1 MNPYGKTSNQ
11 VNTSLRWNNFCKFW
25 MHGTK
30 KNTNIKA
37 QKLKKEKKKKKVEN
51 LIECMNTS
59 AEHTY
64 RSKIT
69 DQIYDLSHSKSLA
82 TGMKSS
88 PAIAT

>member
-37 QKLKKEKKKKKVEN
+37 QKLKKEKKKKKGRKPN
-51 LIECMNTS
+51 
-59 AEHTY
+59 
-64 RSKIT
+64 
-69 DQIYDLSHSKSLA
+69 
-82 TGMKSS
+82 
-88 PAIAT
+88 